1 MALFHIRPATELSS
15 PAGRQKGC
23 EMERNESLLKGNITG
38 ALVRFA
44 VPIMLANI
52 LQLLYSATDMFVVG
66 KFASTADVSGV
77 TTGSIVMVTLTYVI
91 VAFTNSV
98 TVMLGRFAG
107 AKKVED
113 MSKTVGTAILFF
125 IALAAV
131 LTALMLVL
139 SRSVV
144 KWMDAPPEAVDATL
158 DYLVIC
164 SSGIIFITGY
174 NLAGSILRGIGDSKT
189 PLIFVAVACVINI
202 AVDLILVCIFH
213 MGAAGAAFATVG
225 SQAGSLIF
233 SIIYLHRKGLG
244 FPFRASHIRWHAEHG
259 KQLVKLGAPLAL
271 QEFLVNLSFM
281 IITMLING
289 MGVAASAASGIV
301 EKLGSFACRPT
312 AAFSAAVSA
321 MAANNIGAGFHD
333 RAKKCMWTGICI
345 CVAWTVVFYTFSYF
359 HGDLLVK
366 IFSND
371 PSVAENGILYMRSY
385 FTDLIVISFVFIMN
399 GYFTAYGH
407 TVFSM
412 AHSLIATFLIRV
424 PFSFI
429 FSRMSGVTLFHMGIP
444 APISSLLSLILCLF
458 FLRYQRRRLAAGLED
473 SLPGSPDEQ

>member
-1 MALFHIRPATELSS
+1 MD
-15 PAGRQKGC
+15 K
-23 EMERNESLLKGNITG
+23 NESLLKGNITG
-38 ALVRFA
+38 ALVKFA

-98 TVMLGRFAG
+98 TVMLGRYAG
-107 AKKVED
+107 AKKIDD
-113 MSKTVGTAILFF
+113 MSKTVGTAIIFF
-125 IALAAV
+125 IALAVV
-131 LTALMLVL
+131 LTALMVIF
-139 SRSVV
+139 SRGIV
-144 KWMDAPPEAVDATL
+144 KLMDAPPEAVDATL
-158 DYLVIC
+158 KYLVIC
-164 SSGIIFITGY
+164 SSGLIFITGY

-202 AVDLILVCIFH
+202 IVDIILVCFFH
-213 MGAAGAAFATVG
+213 MGAAGAAYATVG

-244 FPFRASHIRWHAEHG
+244 FPFRGSHIRWHADHG
-259 KQLVKLGAPLAL
+259 RELIKLGTPLAL

-289 MGVAASAASGIV
+289 MGVSASAASGIV
-301 EKLGSFACRPT
+301 EKIGSFACRPT
-312 AAFSAAVSA
+312 AAFAAAVSA
-321 MAANNIGAGFHD
+321 MAANNIGAGYHD
-333 RAKKCMWTGICI
+333 RARKCMWTGIGI
-345 CVAWTVVFYTFSYF
+345 CVIWTVIFYTFSYF
-359 HGDLLVK
+359 HGDLLVR

-371 PSVAENGILYMRSY
+371 PDVASHGVLYMRSY
-385 FTDLIVISFVFIMN
+385 YTDLIIISAVFIMN

-429 FSRMSGVTLFHMGIP
+429 FSRMAGATLFHMGIP
-444 APISSLLSLILCLF
+444 APFSSLLSLILCLF
-458 FLRYQRRRLAAGLED
+458 FLRYHSRRLAAGLENT
-473 SLPGSPDEQ
+473 LPGTGDEQ